1 MCISLHMWYTVSAG
15 SGTPACGPGNRLD
28 NPNFTAKT
36 LFLYDILKR
45 GKKDQLKKK
54 NYDDNYNNN
63 KKKAWDTWHA
73 GWINLDISYL

>member
-45 GKKDQLKKK
+45 GKKDWLKKK
-54 NYDDNYNNN
+54 KIMMTITIIII
-63 KKKAWDTWHA
+63 KKHGILGTP
-73 GWINLDISYL
+73 GG

>member
-54 NYDDNYNNN
+54 
-63 KKKAWDTWHA
+63 KKIMMTITIIIIKKHGILGTP
-73 GWINLDISYL
+73 GG